1 MKKIYY
7 STLAILAACLT
18 FSCVKSEMAVNDEKP
33 SEKVFRTI
41 TLQLPSDPETKVSL
55 DGAGKTAWQ
64 AGDEILIHGQK
75 MGNSGEDYY
84 SRVVT
89 LAAGDIKDEGK
100 TATFTFE
107 EFIVDK
113 SWGRTGYKAT
123 MFAAYPASNVKSVSG
138 GTSWYYTTGFDQTQG
153 LLLGGCNNTDVNDGN
168 TFTFLNLN
176 GVLSFVVSGDFDSYV
191 FTGNNSEI
199 VDYDVF
205 AVRVDMEST
214 FGDKVAIPYT
224 GSSGIKCS
232 GEKTS
237 LSGSVVADGS
247 TVNYLYF
254 PGGVNLTGG
263 FTIKFL
269 KGGVEQQ
276 RVSTNTAKNIA
287 RGKYLKL
294 GDISSHLYTYT
305 PPATHTS
312 TIGCPADDSE
322 YNLSKTESANCY
334 VVDGS
339 VSANADKVFKF
350 KAVKGNSDVSVGTIN
365 SVTILWETWNDVS
378 EVTENS
384 VIEAVDY
391 DKQAEKDYSEI
402 CFKMPATIHTG
413 NAVIAAKDKSDN
425 ILWSWHIWV
434 PETTVT
440 NAAYGGIFGSNGM
453 DRQLGALIPASD
465 SDSEVQDPKSFGLMY
480 QWGRKDPFM
489 GGYTPASGVM
499 ITSSHAYEATSSSPI
514 SLPNS
519 IMHPT
524 QFAYNGETAVDPT
537 WAGENWCSDY
547 DANFWGGTSGDKSQY
562 DPCPPG
568 YKVPKYDS
576 SLGLWQDTDWSF
588 DTTNLWFKKEG
599 AIFPYSSYLDDCNG
613 KIKKK
618 NNRTKV
624 WSATAYTGVKSY
636 IIYVDG
642 SSLSITSAYNAA
654 GAAVR
659 CCVDE

>member
-41 TLQLPSDPETKVSL
+41 TLQFPSDPETKVSL
-55 DGAGKTAWQ
+55 DDATGKTAWQ

-75 MGNSGEDYY
+75 MGNSGEEYY

-107 EFIVDK
+107 DIIVDK

-168 TFTFLNLN
+168 TFTFLNLT

-191 FTGNNSEI
+191 FMGNNSEV

-232 GEKTS
+232 GEKSS

-254 PGGVNLTGG
+254 PGGVNLSGG

-269 KGGVEQQ
+269 KGGVEQK
-276 RVSTNTAKNIA
+276 RVSTKTAKNIA
-287 RGKYLKL
+287 RGNYLKL
-294 GDISSHLYTYT
+294 GDVTSHLYTYT

-339 VSANADKVFKF
+339 VSANAEKVFKF
-350 KAVKGNSDVSVGTIN
+350 KAVKGNGDVSVGTIN
-365 SVTILWETWNDVS
+365 SVIILWETWNDAS

-384 VIEAVDY
+384 VIAAVDY

-402 CFKMPATIHTG
+402 CFKMPATLHAG
-413 NAVIAAKDKSDN
+413 NAVIAARDKDDK
-425 ILWSWHIWV
+425 IIWSWHIWV
-434 PETTVT
+434 PGTSISNISSTL
-440 NAAYGGIFGSNGM
+440 FGTEKVMSRN
-453 DRQLGALIPASD
+453 LGAL
-465 SDSEVQDPKSFGLMY
+465 VDPVESAIVVESYGLYY
-480 QWGRKDPFM
+480 QFGRKDPFP
-489 GGYTPASGVM
+489 GPQALDVKKFAT
-499 ITSSHAYEATSSSPI
+499 TSKPLAAKSDVQI
-514 SLPNS
+514 SLTDAIAN
-519 IMHPT
+519 PT
-524 QFAYNGETAVDPT
+524 TFAYKGETAVDPT
-537 WAGENWCSDY
+537 WDGANWCT
-547 DANFWGGTSGDKSQY
+547 DAVEFWDESGKKTIY
-562 DPCPPG
+562 DPCPAG
-568 YKVPKYDS
+568 YMVPKHNS
-576 SLGLWQDTDWSF
+576 SAPYYSKTDWTSASAEH
-588 DTTNLWFKKEG
+588 WYKKEG
-599 AIFPYSSYLDDCNG
+599 VVLTHSGFLDDCGGSISYPGVRN
-613 KIKKK
+613 KLWLANQASEK
-618 NNRTKV
+618 
-624 WSATAYTGVKSY
+624 SAYC
-636 IIYVDG
+636 IYVKVDAVDG
-642 SSLSITSAYNAA
+642 TTSTHKAC
-654 GAAVR
+654 GANVR
-659 CCVDE
+659 CVVIPAE